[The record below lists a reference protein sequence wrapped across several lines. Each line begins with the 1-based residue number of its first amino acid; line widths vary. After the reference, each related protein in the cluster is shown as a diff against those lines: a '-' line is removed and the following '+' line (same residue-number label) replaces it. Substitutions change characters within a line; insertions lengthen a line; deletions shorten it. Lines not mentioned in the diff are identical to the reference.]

1 MRLDRHVH
9 PLESSVMLQDGLHPY
24 VHGGG
29 FGIATEILAESSLA
43 DVLKTLEPHR
53 FMQCDRILDKH
64 KRVLNATCAKE
75 ITLSMENSPVI
86 AALAQIKLGVTPLEW
101 DVWLDPKEPQS
112 PRRAFVEHG
121 SVFATLLGKF
131 PFMRSYFLKSAP
143 SVTEWMDIYKAAIS
157 RFNALSN
164 RKIEEMPSVC
174 LDIKSVWST
183 ADDIDRFVRALK
195 QTFQINV
202 CYVGSFSYR
211 QIAQVRESSTI
222 LFCHAVWDLQK
233 KVDSGCFPK
242 RLMLNG
248 ADLEERSH
256 LEILRETVDKHQLE
270 VGIYVQEPEAGT
282 EAVQRLIQMVN
293 SEPELFKLG
302 FALGNSR
309 DGCSARMIKGSG
321 AGVQKILLTNSI
333 LPRMQ
338 RVITQIGLCI
348 RSFFSLNYWGT
359 PRQYR
364 SL

>member
-1 MRLDRHVH
+1 MRLDHHIH
-9 PLESSVMLQDGLHPY
+9 PLESSVMLRDDLHPY

-29 FGIATEILAESSLA
+29 FGIATEILADPSLA
-43 DVLKTLEPHR
+43 DVLKTLEPRR

-101 DVWLDPKEPQS
+101 DVWLDPKKPQS
-112 PRRAFVEHG
+112 PKRAVVEHG

-131 PFMRSYFLKSAP
+131 PFIRSYLLKSAP
-143 SVTEWMDIYKAAIS
+143 SVTEWIHIYKAAIS

-164 RKIEEMPSVC
+164 RKIEEMPSIC

-183 ADDIDRFVRALK
+183 ADDINCFVRVLK
-195 QTFQINV
+195 QTFEINV
-202 CYVGSFSYR
+202 CYVGSFSYQ
-211 QIAQVRESSTI
+211 QIAQVTESKTI

-233 KVDSGCFPK
+233 KVESGSFPK
-242 RLMLNG
+242 MLMLNG

-256 LEILRETVDKHQLE
+256 LKILREIVDKHQLE
-270 VGIYVQEPEAGT
+270 IGIYVQEPEAGT
-282 EAVQRLIQMVN
+282 EAVQSLIQMVN
-293 SEPELFKLG
+293 SEQELFKLG

-309 DGCSARMIKGSG
+309 DGRSARMIKGSG
-321 AGVQKILLTNSI
+321 AGVQKILLSNSV

-338 RVITQIGLCI
+338 RVITQIGFFV
-348 RSFFSLNYWGT
+348 RSFFSLNYWVK